1 MSVNKL
7 LTRAEH
13 FLDSYLKK
21 TQRIIFGVKY
31 QEMCCDYPDQ
41 YRVHIEEKCSSTFHK
56 IFIDET
62 NHTTDDDEYGTITV
76 HAPFTEVVF
85 LCKADKSSCILAV
98 PYSEKDDGLYHCYDC
113 ISADTERKTFLEKI
127 ENKNKNIQFV
137 VNDNASNNS
146 FEIKENRDSSVIRFS
161 KIIKFRLEN

>member
-13 FLDSYLKK
+13 FLDSYLNK

-31 QEMCCDYPDQ
+31 EEIRGDYPDQ
-41 YRVHIEEKCSSTFHK
+41 YHVQIEEKCSSTFHK

-62 NHTTDDDEYGTITV
+62 KHTTDDDEYGTITV

-113 ISADTERKTFLEKI
+113 ISDVTERKTFLEKI
-127 ENKNKNIQFV
+127 ENKNIQFV
-137 VNDNASNNS
+137 VNDADTNS
-146 FEIKENRDSSVIRFS
+146 FEIQENQNNSVIRFS
-161 KIIKFRLEN
+161 KTLKFRLEN

>member
-13 FLDSYLKK
+13 FLDSYLNK

-31 QEMCCDYPDQ
+31 EEMCGDYPDQ

-62 NHTTDDDEYGTITV
+62 KHTTDDDEYGTITV

-85 LCKADKSSCILAV
+85 LCTADKRSCILAV
-98 PYSEKDDGLYHCYDC
+98 PYSERDDRLYHCYDC
-113 ISADTERKTFLEKI
+113 ISDETVLITFIEKI
-127 ENKNKNIQFV
+127 KGGDIKFF
-137 VNDNASNNS
+137 VNDNAPNNS

-161 KIIKFRLEN
+161 KTIKFRLEN

>member
-1 MSVNKL
+1 MHCLRSKP
-7 LTRAEH
+7 
-13 FLDSYLKK
+13 LKN
-21 TQRIIFGVKY
+21 
-31 QEMCCDYPDQ
+31 
-41 YRVHIEEKCSSTFHK
+41 STFHK

-62 NHTTDDDEYGTITV
+62 KHTTDDDEYGTITV

-113 ISADTERKTFLEKI
+113 ISDETERKTFLEKI
-127 ENKNKNIQFV
+127 KGDDIKFD
-137 VNDNASNNS
+137 VNDDASTNS
-146 FEIKENRDSSVIRFS
+146 FEIKENCDSSVIRFS